1 MNTFHF
7 VVFSPD
13 GNLFDE
19 SVQAVYLRGADGDLA
34 ILAGHVPFVTS
45 VKPCRCIVIL
55 SDETKR
61 EGMTEGGLLC
71 VTKDRVTLISGS
83 FYW

>member
-1 MNTFHF
+1 MRSSF
-7 VVFSPD
+7 VVSSPD

-19 SVQAVYLRGADGDLA
+19 SVQGVYLRGADGDLA

-61 EGMTEGGLLC
+61 EGTTEGGLLC